1 MSTGFMNVG
10 MKEELSSEQLSIVQ
24 SEMQRKQK
32 NVAVAFILWFF
43 LGWAGAHRFYTDR
56 IGSGIAM
63 LGLNIC
69 GVICYFIGLALLSV
83 ILGFLILPIGF
94 ILSLAFL
101 VWWIVDAVK
110 LQDVINYMNAQIEAD
125 IINSVK
131 KMESSQG

>member
-1 MSTGFMNVG
+1 MSTGFMYVG

-24 SEMQRKQK
+24 SEMQRRQK
-32 NVAVAFILWFF
+32 YVAVAFILWFF
-43 LGWAGAHRFYTDR
+43 LGWSGAHRFYTYR
-56 IGSGIAM
+56 IGSGIDM

-69 GVICYFIGLALLSV
+69 EAICYVVGSVLLYVFIGV
-83 ILGFLILPIGF
+83 LILPIAF
-94 ILSLAFL
+94 ILTLAFL

-110 LQDVINYMNAQIEAD
+110 LQDVINDMNAQIEAD

>member
-1 MSTGFMNVG
+1 
-10 MKEELSSEQLSIVQ
+10 
-24 SEMQRKQK
+24 MQRKQK

-56 IGSGIAM
+56 IGSGIVM
-63 LGLNIC
+63 LGINIREA
-69 GVICYFIGLALLSV
+69 ICYVIGLERLYV
-83 ILGFLILPIGF
+83 IFVFLILLIGF

>member
-1 MSTGFMNVG
+1 MNVG

-69 GVICYFIGLALLSV
+69 EAICYVVGSVLLYVFIGV
-83 ILGFLILPIGF
+83 LILPIAF
-94 ILSLAFL
+94 ILTLAFL

-110 LQDVINYMNAQIEAD
+110 LQDVINDMNAQIEAD

>member
-1 MSTGFMNVG
+1 MNVG